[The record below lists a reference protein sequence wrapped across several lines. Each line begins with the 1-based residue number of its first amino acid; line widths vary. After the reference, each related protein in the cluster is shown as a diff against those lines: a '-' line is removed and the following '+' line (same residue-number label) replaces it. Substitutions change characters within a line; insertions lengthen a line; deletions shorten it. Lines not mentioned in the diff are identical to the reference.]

1 MPYLQNE
8 KTRTQAEIQA
18 AEANVTALTTQA
30 QAQQHT
36 IAQAQVQLHA
46 AQSGLAGLQAQR
58 PALEAAAAAADQV
71 VADFDR
77 QIVEHQQNEPDQF
90 IVIDEQEQV
99 TRQPIRRGHPV
110 PNPEWTVWKR
120 RLDALTQQ
128 RNQAQASASA
138 AHRRLNA
145 LNGAI
150 AQAAAEVQSAETLA
164 AQAAATLAQLN
175 GTLAGAR
182 ERAVAAHQRLDD
194 LTRLSGE
201 IDRDP
206 MDRGALGPVAAALSA
221 RVIEFEDAYRAA
233 AAASATADATLAS
246 LLARRVQLTAALT
259 DANNRMPAADA
270 EAAAADRALRGLA
283 QQIDHHLAN
292 RPR

>member
-1 MPYLQNE
+1 
-8 KTRTQAEIQA
+8 
-18 AEANVTALTTQA
+18 VTALTTQA
-30 QAQQHT
+30 QAQQQT

-58 PALEAAAAAADQV
+58 PALEAAAAAADQPL
-71 VADFDR
+71 ADFDR
-77 QIVEHQQNEPDQF
+77 QILEHQQNEPEQF

-206 MDRGALGPVAAALSA
+206 MDRGALERVAAALSA
-221 RVIEFEDAYRAA
+221 RVIELEDAYRAA
-233 AAASATADATLAS
+233 AAASAAAAATLAS
-246 LLARRVQLTAALT
+246 LLARRDQLTAALT

-270 EAAAADRALRGLA
+270 EAAAADSAVRGLA

>member
-30 QAQQHT
+30 QAQQQT

-128 RNQAQASASA
+128 RNQAQASAFA
-138 AHRRLNA
+138 AHNRLNA

-150 AQAAAEVQSAETLA
+150 AQAAAGVQAAEAQA

-175 GTLAGAR
+175 GALAAAR
-182 ERAVAAHQRLDD
+182 EAVVAAHQRLDE
-194 LTRLSGE
+194 LTRLGGE
-201 IDRDP
+201 IDRNP

-221 RVIEFEDAYRAA
+221 RVSELEDAYRAA

-246 LLARRVQLTAALT
+246 LLARRNQLTAALT

-270 EAAAADRALRGLA
+270 EAVAADRALRGLA

>member
-30 QAQQHT
+30 QAQQQT

-233 AAASATADATLAS
+233 AAASAAAAATLAS

>member
-18 AEANVTALTTQA
+18 AEANVANLTTQA
-30 QAQQHT
+30 QGQQQT

-77 QIVEHQQNEPDQF
+77 QILEHQQNEPEQF

-150 AQAAAEVQSAETLA
+150 AQAAAEVQSAETRA

-175 GTLAGAR
+175 GTLAAAR

-206 MDRGALGPVAAALSA
+206 MDRGALERVAAGLSA
-221 RVIEFEDAYRAA
+221 RVI
-233 AAASATADATLAS
+233 
-246 LLARRVQLTAALT
+246 
-259 DANNRMPAADA
+259 
-270 EAAAADRALRGLA
+270 
-283 QQIDHHLAN
+283 
-292 RPR
+292 

>member
-8 KTRTQAEIQA
+8 KTRTQAEIQT
-18 AEANVTALTTQA
+18 AETDVANLTTEAQGQQQTITQA
-30 QAQQHT
+30 QT
-36 IAQAQVQLHA
+36 QANTA
-46 AQSGLAGLQAQR
+46 RSGLAGLQAQR
-58 PALEAAAAAADQV
+58 PGLEAAAAAADQ
-71 VADFDR
+71 ALAGIDR
-77 QIVEHQQNEPDQF
+77 QIVEHQQNEPDRT
-90 IVIDEQEQV
+90 IE
-99 TRQPIRRGHPV
+99 RPNKPPL

-120 RLDALTQQ
+120 RLDTLTQQ
-128 RNQAQASASA
+128 RNQVQASASA
-138 AHRRLNA
+138 AHNRLNA

-150 AQAAAEVQSAETLA
+150 AQAAAEVQSAETRA

-175 GTLAGAR
+175 GTIAAAR

-206 MDRGALGPVAAALSA
+206 MDRGALERVAAGLSA
-221 RVIEFEDAYRAA
+221 RVIELEDAYRAA
-233 AAASATADATLAS
+233 AAASAAAAATLAS
-246 LLARRVQLTAALT
+246 LLARRDQLTAALT

-270 EAAAADRALRGLA
+270 EAAAADSAVRWLA

-292 RPR
+292 RPQ